1 MNAVVREGIIEKIT
15 LSKDFRPLREQAT
28 WITAWVKGRRACQ
41 AEGSAVNT
49 WGISQSLQS
58 YFHLTLRQ
66 TAGSEKISPPPGRV
80 EPLSIS
86 GETIFCWMDQASLSN
101 QSGREYHSGPG
112 ANIHYQSNLLVL
124 TRVRR
129 TKLLVFTR

>member
-1 MNAVVREGIIEKIT
+1 MNTVVQEGITEKMT
-15 LSKDFRPLREQAT
+15 LSKDLRPLREQAT
-28 WITAWVKGRRACQ
+28 WITVWVTGRRACQ

-58 YFHLTLRQ
+58 YFYLTLRQ
-66 TAGSEKISPPPGRV
+66 TAESEKISPPPGRV

-86 GETIFCWMDQASLSN
+86 GQTIFCWMDQASLSN

-112 ANIHYQSNLLVL
+112 SNIHYQSNLLVL
-124 TRVRR
+124 TRVRK
-129 TKLLVFTR
+129 TN